1 MPHADVTCSGD
12 VLTVER
18 EEHGRG
24 GWHNRLYI
32 PLRRATED
40 FDA

>member
-18 EEHGRG
+18 EEHGG

-32 PLRRATED
+32 PLRCATED

>member
-1 MPHADVTCSGD
+1 MPHADVTRSGD
-12 VLTVER
+12 ILTVER
-18 EEHGRG
+18 EEHGPG
-24 GWHNRLYI
+24 GWHNLCI